1 MEDKLDVLLLE
12 DTATTNLL
20 PFPINAPYVFDGFQ
34 DLVMNTGPGNKQKWL
49 YKDPVT
55 PLYNSGRNE
64 PCPCGSGMKFK
75 KCCISKT
82 KPND

>member
-1 MEDKLDVLLLE
+1 
-12 DTATTNLL
+12 
-20 PFPINAPYVFDGFQ
+20 
-34 DLVMNTGPGNKQKWL
+34 MNTGPGNKQKWL
-49 YKDPVT
+49 YQKPVT